1 MQFANI
7 LFNDFYLCFVYFS
20 FLLLACF
27 SVNLSV
33 SSLSAKPLSNHFA
46 LLYRVRSQ
54 WRGGRRGGGGGGPHC
69 VKKRILNSFCNLNIV
84 GCLPLKELYKEGRG
98 PGVTGIPG
106 PLVPNLAPV

>member
-1 MQFANI
+1 MIFI
-7 LFNDFYLCFVYFS
+7 CVLFIFRFYCLPV
-20 FLLLACF
+20 FLLISQFLVYQRNPF
-27 SVNLSV
+27 RITLRYSILSGHNGV
-33 SSLSAKPLSNHFA
+33 
-46 LLYRVRSQ
+46 
-54 WRGGRRGGGGGGPHC
+54 GEEGRGGGGGPHC

>member
-1 MQFANI
+1 MIFI
-7 LFNDFYLCFVYFS
+7 CVLFIFRFYCLLV
-20 FLLLACF
+20 FLLISQFLVYQRNPF
-27 SVNLSV
+27 RITLRYSIV
-33 SSLSAKPLSNHFA
+33 SGHNG
-46 LLYRVRSQ
+46 V
-54 WRGGRRGGGGGGPHC
+54 GGGGEGGGGGPHC

>member
-1 MQFANI
+1 MIFI
-7 LFNDFYLCFVYFS
+7 CVLFIFRFYCLPV
-20 FLLLACF
+20 FLLISQFLVYQRNPF
-27 SVNLSV
+27 RITLRYSIV
-33 SSLSAKPLSNHFA
+33 SGHNG
-46 LLYRVRSQ
+46 VGGGGE
-54 WRGGRRGGGGGGPHC
+54 GGRGGGGPHC